1 MKSVGYVC
9 VTGVEEIKGPE
20 ALIEQESLIK
30 QYAQRAGLELTKVY
44 RDNGVQGG
52 PPCAATRG
60 GLIQMLDD
68 STNGQFNTVLVATR
82 VRLCR
87 NEEIGFDIAEEIRGL
102 GKDLVVVDEVPMP
115 PVRPVEVLSESAG
128 KGSGSGA
135 SARGFKDSRGA
146 RRNGRGRNA
155 SSAAEGS
162 ERRSAGKADGK
173 RGREAARGRKS
184 AAAGVGAGGARGP
197 DGAGGRQN
205 ERKPMRAQ
213 SGPAPFGYVRERIG
227 GRRGQSQLRPDP
239 QEAESVRVIFRE
251 YLRRRSMK
259 KLIDYLERENVSTRR
274 GRRWSRAAIAWILKN
289 DTYLGKVHAGGDR
302 YRGAHEPIIAPII
315 FNKVQQLLRRNNKR
329 RDRGSQVA
337 VPAVANTK
345 KAAAAGRKSSA
356 SDRQPSSK
364 RQPAMAGA
372 AG

>member
-20 ALIEQESLIK
+20 ALINQESLIK

-52 PPCAATRG
+52 PPSAATRG

-102 GKDLVVVDEVPMP
+102 GKALVVVDEVPMP
-115 PVRPVEVLSESAG
+115 PVRPVEVPAATVG
-128 KGSGSGA
+128 KGSGNGT
-135 SARGFKDSRGA
+135 SARGSKGG
-146 RRNGRGRNA
+146 RRNGRGRAA
-155 SSAAEGS
+155 SSSAEGS

-173 RGREAARGRKS
+173 RGREVARGRKLS
-184 AAAGVGAGGARGP
+184 LAGVGADAAGGQG
-197 DGAGGRQN
+197 GTGGRQN
-205 ERKPMRAQ
+205 GRKPMRAQ

-227 GRRGQSQLRPDP
+227 GRRGQSKLQPDP
-239 QEAESVRVIFRE
+239 QEADSVRVIFRE

-302 YRGAHEPIIAPII
+302 FRGAHEPIIAPII

-329 RDRGSQVA
+329 RDRGTQVA
-337 VPAVANTK
+337 VQAVANTK
-345 KAAAAGRKSSA
+345 KAAAAARKSSA